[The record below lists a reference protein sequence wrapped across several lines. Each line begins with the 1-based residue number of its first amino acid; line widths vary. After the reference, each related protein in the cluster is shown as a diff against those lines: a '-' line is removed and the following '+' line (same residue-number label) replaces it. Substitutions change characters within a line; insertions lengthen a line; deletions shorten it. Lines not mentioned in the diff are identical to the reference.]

1 MDNQVER
8 PEPRRPSY
16 SHFRKARTGP
26 VLSPEASAR
35 QGQAVRAA
43 ATALADMDAARLF
56 LNSHH
61 DGLDGRPLDL
71 AVASDDGLAAV
82 EAAIC
87 IEARRGLQSS

>member
-1 MDNQVER
+1 M
-8 PEPRRPSY
+8 SFT
-16 SHFRKARTGP
+16 FRKARTGP
-26 VLSPEASAR
+26 TLSPEAFAR

-43 ATALADMDAARLF
+43 AAALIDADQVRAF

-71 AVASDDGLAAV
+71 AVASDAGLAAV

-87 IEARRGLQSS
+87 IEARRGLQSC